1 MEINKDRNFAEVIS
15 VYPNKVVI
23 SVDDIKK
30 FKETTDEA
38 IKDLKVGSY
47 IEISDDNN
55 SKLIAIIESYKI
67 EAGNGE
73 NKKFIIEA
81 NPLGTII
88 DDKFTRG
95 GDSLTIPPTGAKPA
109 SHEDIEKI
117 YKSSIDENEKFCF
130 SKLVQDRKIE
140 APVNGNKFFNKHF
153 AIVGA
158 TGSGK
163 SHTVAKILQNAIE
176 SKAGNYTGLNNSHI
190 VLFDIHNEYKTAFPS
205 ANFIDIENL
214 ILPYWLLNSEEL
226 EELFLDT
233 EANDHN
239 QRSVFQEAI
248 TRNKKIN
255 FTGEDDVK
263 DKIHYDSPLK
273 FSIIEVLTYIKNRNN
288 EKQTSNVI
296 KWKKKDGQVFEF
308 NDDNADLLFDDKLES
323 AGSAATGTLNGR
335 FNNFINRLE
344 LKINDKRLDFILGQD
359 KLKSIGFE
367 DVLKNLI
374 GYNENGSNITIIDL
388 GGIPFEVLS
397 ITVSLISRLLF
408 DYGYFFKKHLDKNR
422 KSCETPLLL
431 VFEEAHK
438 YVPKSDLSKYRA
450 SRNAIERIAK
460 EGRKYGVTLG
470 ILSQRPSEISETIF
484 SQCNSFVVMRLT
496 NPEDQFYVKRLL
508 PDTLGNLTDSLPSL
522 QSGEAL
528 LIGES
533 IIIPSLVKIDEC
545 DADKRPSSN
554 DIKYIEVWKEQ
565 WKEVDFNKIIE
576 EW

>member
-1 MEINKDRNFAEVIS
+1 MTIDDNSNFAEVIS
-15 VYPNKVVI
+15 VSPNKIVI
-23 SVDDIKK
+23 SVEDITK

-38 IKDLKVGSY
+38 LKDLKVGSY

-67 EAGNGE
+67 DATD
-73 NKKFIIEA
+73 NKKKFLIEA

-88 DDKFTRG
+88 ESKFTRG

-109 SHEDIEKI
+109 SREDIERI
-117 YKSSIDENEKFCF
+117 YKSSIDENEKFSF
-130 SKLVQDRKIE
+130 SKLAQDTTIE
-140 APVNGNKFFNKHF
+140 IPVNGNKFFNKHF

-163 SHTVAKILQNAIE
+163 SHTVAKILQEAI
-176 SKAGNYTGLNNSHI
+176 SARTGGYDGLNNSHI

-205 ANFIDIENL
+205 ANFIGIDNL
-214 ILPYWLLNSEEL
+214 VLPYWLLNSEEL

-239 QRSVFQEAI
+239 QRFIFKEAI
-248 TRNKKIN
+248 VFNKKLN
-255 FTGEDDVK
+255 FNGTEEEK
-263 DKIHYDSPLK
+263 NKIHYDSPLYFDIDYVLK
-273 FSIIEVLTYIKNRNN
+273 YAKEKNIELVDSGEVYAASNKEKAGQPKLTN
-288 EKQTSNVI
+288 
-296 KWKKKDGQVFEF
+296 
-308 NDDNADLLFDDKLES
+308 
-323 AGSAATGTLNGR
+323 GSLNGKLT
-335 FNNFINRLE
+335 NYVNRLE
-344 LKINDKRLDFILGQD
+344 SKINDRRFDFLLGSPS
-359 KLKSIGFE
+359 KAITFE
-367 DVLKNLI
+367 DTLKQFI
-374 GYNENGSNITIIDL
+374 GYSNQREANITIIDL

-408 DYGYFFKKHLDKNR
+408 DYGYFFKKHLDKVGE
-422 KSCETPLLL
+422 SCKTPILL
-431 VFEEAHK
+431 VYEEAHK

-450 SRNAIERIAK
+450 SKNAIERIAK

-496 NPEDQFYVKRLL
+496 NPEDQYYVKRLL
-508 PDTLGNLTDSLPSL
+508 PDTLGNLTDTLPSL

-533 IIIPSLVKIDEC
+533 IVIPSLVKINKCDDEI
-545 DADKRPSSN
+545 KPSSN
-554 DIKYIEVWKEQ
+554 DIKYIEVWKRE
-565 WKEVDFNKIIE
+565 WEKIVFSNIVNE
-576 EW
+576 FGK